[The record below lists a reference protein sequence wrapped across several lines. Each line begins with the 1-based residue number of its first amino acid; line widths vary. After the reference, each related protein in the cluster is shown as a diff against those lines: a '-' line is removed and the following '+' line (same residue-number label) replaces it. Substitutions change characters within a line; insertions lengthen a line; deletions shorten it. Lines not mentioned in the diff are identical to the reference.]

1 MIVIIIS
8 DFYTTLSGIAKKL
21 VAGGGIY
28 INHKKIPSATERIYP
43 NQHALHGELTILRKG
58 EFVVFLSLLLLTPCR
73 EKAVSLNRM
82 DLT

>member
-1 MIVIIIS
+1 M
-8 DFYTTLSGIAKKL
+8 AKKL

-28 INHKKIPSATERIYP
+28 INHMKILLTTEKIYP

-58 EFVVFLSLLLLTPCR
+58 VLVVFCHYCCYITPDR
-73 EKAVSLNRM
+73 EKAVSLNKM